1 MDQYFVV
8 SSDGREYGPVDLA
21 GLVEWLRQGRVV
33 RTTLVRKGQAEP
45 AAAETLAELAP
56 YFAPPTVAS
65 PPIGTAV
72 MLPGEFRSWQF
83 IGLAW
88 DLVKPHW
95 LPLAFIFFLV
105 NAISSVPYIGACVFL
120 IIGGA
125 IYVGVNRVIL
135 GVIAGKAPVIGGM
148 FEGFDRFGQAFLAM
162 LTMVAITLLCMA
174 LCVAPALISAGLPLR
189 GFRLTPELIIVGT
202 ALFAVIA
209 ILLTV
214 LWSFVYLV
222 LAETDLGF
230 WDAIEASVGLTA
242 GYRWQVFCF
251 LLACLVVGVAGLLA
265 CCVGFF
271 VAQPVIFTATALVYR
286 YLQAR
291 QAEATA

>member
-21 GLVEWLRQGRVV
+21 GLVEWLRQGRVL

-45 AAAETLAELAP
+45 AVAETLAELAP
-56 YFAPPTVAS
+56 YFAPPAVAS
-65 PPIGTAV
+65 PPIGIAV
-72 MLPGEFRSWQF
+72 TLPGEFKSWQF
-83 IGLAW
+83 VGLAW

-135 GVIAGKAPVIGGM
+135 GVVAGRPPDIGGM
-148 FEGFDRFGQAFLAM
+148 FTGFDRFGQAFLAM
-162 LTMVAITLLCMA
+162 LTMFGLTILGMA
-174 LCVAPALISAGLPLR
+174 PFVAPALIAVAR
-189 GFRLTPELIIVGT
+189 GSRGSWTLAELIIGGI
-202 ALFAVIA
+202 AMAMVIG
-209 ILLTV
+209 IFVSV
-214 LWSFVYLV
+214 LWVFVYLV
-222 LAETDLGF
+222 LAETDLTF
-230 WDAIEASVGLTA
+230 WEAMKASVRLTA

-251 LLACLVVGVAGLLA
+251 LLACLVVGVAGLLV
-265 CCVGFF
+265 CLVGFF
-271 VAQPVIFTATALVYR
+271 IAQPVIYTATALVYR
-286 YLQAR
+286 FLQAR
-291 QAEATA
+291 QAEPSA